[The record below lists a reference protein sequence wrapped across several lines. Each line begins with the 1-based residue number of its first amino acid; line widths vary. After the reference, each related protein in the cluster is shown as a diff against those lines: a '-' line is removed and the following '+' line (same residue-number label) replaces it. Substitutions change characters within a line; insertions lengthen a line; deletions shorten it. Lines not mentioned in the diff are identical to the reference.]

1 MMAKLKAVALILSLS
16 TLVAP
21 AVMAVDAWV
30 LLLAPYSSDDG
41 GHFLYNAPIKK
52 WDLHCP
58 KGGEL
63 NRAVERAGHPPS
75 PKMVFAACVYLSMD
89 ACVDDMRKME
99 EQAILDSPGNGGVR
113 EAITKHEPI
122 RCIPYDAYYRS
133 LH

>member
-1 MMAKLKAVALILSLS
+1 MMTKLKVLVLIFSLGIFA
-16 TLVAP
+16 AP

-30 LLLAPYSSDDG
+30 LLVVPYSSNEG
-41 GHFLYNAPIKK
+41 GHYLYDAPIKK

-58 KGGEL
+58 MGDARFSAE
-63 NRAVERAGHPPS
+63 ERATHVLP

-99 EQAILDSPGNGGVR
+99 EQAILDNPGNEGAR
-113 EAITKHEPI
+113 EAMTKHEPM